1 LLNRLIKKQISMSK
15 VKKNRIF
22 DELHNV
28 KFYLSRLNDAIID
41 YEEYLKK
48 KRKKL
53 TNKNK

>member
-1 LLNRLIKKQISMSK
+1 MSK

-28 KFYLSRLNDAIID
+28 KFYLLRLNDAIID

-48 KRKKL
+48 KRKRKKL

>member
-1 LLNRLIKKQISMSK
+1 MSK

-28 KFYLSRLNDAIID
+28 KIYLSRLNDAIID
-41 YEEYLKK
+41 YEVYLKK

-53 TNKNK
+53 PNKNK

>member
-1 LLNRLIKKQISMSK
+1 MSK
-15 VKKNRIF
+15 AKYNRIF

-41 YEEYLKK
+41 YEMYLKK
-48 KRKKL
+48 NRKKL